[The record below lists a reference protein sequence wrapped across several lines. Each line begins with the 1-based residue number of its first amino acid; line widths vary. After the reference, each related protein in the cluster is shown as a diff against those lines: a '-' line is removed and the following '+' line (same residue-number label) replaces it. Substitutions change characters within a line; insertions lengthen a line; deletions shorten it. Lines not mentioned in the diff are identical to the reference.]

1 MSGQSASA
9 SGGNWAGLLDS
20 ASKIFQAFGGSGG
33 DSSSVGNSYGQYGYT
48 GMALFGDKSSAAE
61 ANSIVAKTYAQ
72 QANAE
77 KTAAKQIATSI
88 GGPYGAAAAVIVDV
102 ASKPFLAYRQAKYEK
117 KMYGMRAELS
127 EMTATQYQTAAEGV
141 IKASHTQ
148 VASITHQAG
157 QAKAS
162 TRVSQAAGGIR
173 VSGSGSAAE
182 VLTSQDIARDMAVNQ
197 TITNGITQSFGY
209 QRKKVESQI
218 DALGLRAAQDAVSPW
233 VAALGTLTDPKTA
246 INAASELFGSY
257 FGASGAGGSSGLSN
271 LGFTQSPGN

>member
-1 MSGQSASA
+1 MSGQLLSS
-9 SGGNWAGLLDS
+9 SGGNWASLLDS
-20 ASKIFQAFGGSGG
+20 ANNFVSSLGITNASGSG
-33 DSSSVGNSYGQYGYT
+33 GYT
-48 GMALFGDKSSAAE
+48 GMALMGSKSSGAE
-61 ANSIVAKTYAQ
+61 ANKA
-72 QANAE
+72 
-77 KTAAKQIATSI
+77 IATNYGQRANMESQVAQSI
-88 GGPYGAAAAVIVDV
+88 GNAIVPGLGTTV
-102 ASKPFLAYRQAKYEK
+102 GMIAQPFLAYRQAKYEK

-127 EMTATQYQTAAEGV
+127 EMTAAQYQTAAEGV
-141 IKASHTQ
+141 IKASHIQ

-197 TITNGITQSFGY
+197 TLVNGITQSFGY
-209 QRKKVESQI
+209 QRKKVESQV

-233 VAALGTLTDPKTA
+233 MAAIGTMTNPQNLLKGF
-246 INAASELFGSY
+246 SGMFGGGG
-257 FGASGAGGSSGLSN
+257 GAGSSGLTN

>member
-1 MSGQSASA
+1 MSGQLLSS
-9 SGGNWAGLLDS
+9 SGGNWASLLDS
-20 ASKIFQAFGGSGG
+20 ANKFVSSLNIANASGSGG
-33 DSSSVGNSYGQYGYT
+33 YS
-48 GMALFGDKSSAAE
+48 GMALMGSKSSGAE
-61 ANSIVAKTYAQ
+61 ANKAIATAHSQ
-72 QANAE
+72 QANFE
-77 KTAAKQIATSI
+77 QKI
-88 GGPYGAAAAVIVDV
+88 GSAIGTEIFGPAYGV
-102 ASKPFLAYRQAKYEK
+102 ASAVVNTVAQPFLAYRQAKYEK
-117 KMYGMRAELS
+117 KMYGMRAEMS

-197 TITNGITQSFGY
+197 TLVNGITQSFGY

-233 VAALGTLTDPKTA
+233 MAAIGTIGNPQSLLKGISSAFGSGSGGLTD
-246 INAASELFGSY
+246 
-257 FGASGAGGSSGLSN
+257 
-271 LGFTQSPGN
+271 LGFKQAAGN